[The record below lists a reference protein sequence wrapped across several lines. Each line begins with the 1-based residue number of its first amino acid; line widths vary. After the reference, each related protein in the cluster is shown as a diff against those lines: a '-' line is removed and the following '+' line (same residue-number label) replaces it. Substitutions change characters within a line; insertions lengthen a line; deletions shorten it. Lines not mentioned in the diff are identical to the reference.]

1 MPPAK
6 KQSEQRA
13 VLPKIDPSA
22 RYRVRLLGAVELRP
36 GHWAR
41 PADDV
46 VITGAVLESI
56 RPKVATAEQVE

>member
-1 MPPAK
+1 MPAK
-6 KQSEQRA
+6 KQLEQRA
-13 VLPKIDPSA
+13 VLPKIDLSA
-22 RYRVRLLGAVELRP
+22 RYRVKLLGAVELRP

-46 VITGAVLESI
+46 VVTGAVLESI

>member
-6 KQSEQRA
+6 KQSEQRT
-13 VLPKIDPSA
+13 VLPKLDPNA
-22 RYRVRLLGAVELRP
+22 RYRVKLLGVVELRP

-46 VITGAVLESI
+46 VVTGAVLEAI
-56 RPKVATAEQVE
+56 RAKVASAEPVE